1 MKNIE
6 QIIFID
12 DDEINNLIGERIVN
26 KTIVNKLKLS
36 SFVYADEGLSY
47 IKSEALKIEE
57 NKLILIFLD
66 INMPLLNGWQVL
78 EQIELMGDILYNK
91 LLIYMLSSSIDP
103 NDRRKASENK
113 LVREF
118 IEKPLSNNIILQ
130 IMKNYNIPI
139 SENKI

>member
-1 MKNIE
+1 MKSIE

-12 DDEINNLIGERIVN
+12 DDEINNLISERIVN
-26 KTIVNKLKLS
+26 KTIVSNLKLS
-36 SFVYADEGLSY
+36 SFVYAEEGLKY

-66 INMPLLNGWQVL
+66 INMPFLNGWQVL
-78 EQIELMGDILYNK
+78 EQIEQMGEIVHNK

-113 LVREF
+113 LVSEF
-118 IEKPLSNNIILQ
+118 IEKPLSNSIILQ

>member
-1 MKNIE
+1 MKSIE

-12 DDEINNLIGERIVN
+12 DDEINNLISERIVN
-26 KTIVNKLKLS
+26 KTIVSNLKLS
-36 SFVYADEGLSY
+36 SFVYAEEGLKY

-66 INMPLLNGWQVL
+66 INMPFLNGWQVL
-78 EQIELMGDILYNK
+78 EQIEQMGEIVHNK

-103 NDRRKASENK
+103 NDKRKASENK
-113 LVREF
+113 LVSEF

-130 IMKNYNIPI
+130 VMKNYNIPI
-139 SENKI
+139 SENKV

>member
-1 MKNIE
+1 MKFIE

-12 DDEINNLIGERIVN
+12 DDEINNLISERIVN

-36 SFVYADEGLSY
+36 SFVYADEGINY
-47 IKSEALKIEE
+47 IKSETLKIEE
-57 NKLILIFLD
+57 NKFILIFLD
-66 INMPLLNGWQVL
+66 INMPFLNGWQVL
-78 EQIELMGDILYNK
+78 EQIEQMGEIVYDK

-103 NDRRKASENK
+103 NDKRKASENK
-113 LVREF
+113 LVSEF
-118 IEKPLSNNIILQ
+118 IEKPLSNSIILQ

>member
-1 MKNIE
+1 MKSIE

-12 DDEINNLIGERIVN
+12 DDEINNLISERIVN
-26 KTIVNKLKLS
+26 KTIVSNLKLS
-36 SFVYADEGLSY
+36 SFVYAEEGLKY
-47 IKSEALKIEE
+47 IKREALKIEE

-66 INMPLLNGWQVL
+66 INMPFLNGWQVL
-78 EQIELMGDILYNK
+78 EQIEQMGEIVYDK

-103 NDRRKASENK
+103 NDKRKASENK
-113 LVREF
+113 LVSEF
-118 IEKPLSNNIILQ
+118 IEKPLSNSIILQ